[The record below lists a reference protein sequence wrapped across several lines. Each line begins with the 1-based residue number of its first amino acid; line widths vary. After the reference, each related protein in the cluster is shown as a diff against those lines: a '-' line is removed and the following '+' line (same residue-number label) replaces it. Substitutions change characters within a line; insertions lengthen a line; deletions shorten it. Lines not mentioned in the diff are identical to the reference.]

1 MGSTGW
7 GASPLCP
14 SSLPPLS
21 TSTSALTS
29 ASTSAST
36 LDSTSASASALSST
50 LSSTLSRSLRGLRL
64 TPERSA
70 LSAAAG
76 AMAVVAAAAVEAAA
90 GAAAA
95 GVAVTVAAA
104 AVAAAAVAVLV
115 PSGCRALAWALVRL
129 GGSCGVSHLPPL
141 EMPMCARLPLRMARC
156 LPASSIKAV
165 KVASACVSTAALSCF
180 GPSRRGQLLPSS
192 RCSSQPACRAKVT
205 SGLPVVPTMI
215 IAPRSI
221 GTPQTS
227 SVSTRPPSRFCASS
241 TVTEWPIRRSC
252 AAAASPASPAPM
264 TMTLRRGVAADGG
277 MRSVN

>member
-1 MGSTGW
+1 MD
-7 GASPLCP
+7 L
-14 SSLPPLS
+14 
-21 TSTSALTS
+21 
-29 ASTSAST
+29 
-36 LDSTSASASALSST
+36 
-50 LSSTLSRSLRGLRL
+50 
-64 TPERSA
+64 
-70 LSAAAG
+70 
-76 AMAVVAAAAVEAAA
+76 AA

-95 GVAVTVAAA
+95 GAR
-104 AVAAAAVAVLV
+104 LV
-115 PSGCRALAWALVRL
+115 PLGCRALVRL
-129 GGSCGVSHLPPL
+129 GGSCGVSHRPPL

-180 GPSRRGQLLPSS
+180 CPSRSGQLLPSS
-192 RCSSQPACRAKVT
+192 LCSAHPACRARVT

-221 GTPQTS
+221 GTPQSS

-241 TVTEWPIRRSC
+241 TVTEWPRRRSC

-277 MRSVN
+277 MRSVNWGSAPKLIQPRRSRWESTAGRLRTLHIFPSPAQQTARIASRAHTRRVPPSRCHSHRSRLRSATHRSGVSASGVSRCAAASS